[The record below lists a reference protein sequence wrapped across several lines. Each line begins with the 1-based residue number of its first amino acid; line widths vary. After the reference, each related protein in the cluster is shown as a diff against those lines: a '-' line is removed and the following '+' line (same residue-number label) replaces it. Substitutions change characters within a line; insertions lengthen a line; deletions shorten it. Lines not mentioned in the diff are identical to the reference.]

1 MEENEQNHK
10 APPRQREQKKNKYPP
25 DTDEQEKNK
34 FMREKKI
41 PLADQSASQFG
52 KINAN

>member
-10 APPRQREQKKNKYPP
+10 APPREQKKNKYPP

-34 FMREKKI
+34 FMREKKNT
-41 PLADQSASQFG
+41 AG
-52 KINAN
+52 

>member
-34 FMREKKI
+34 FMREKKNTAGW
-41 PLADQSASQFG
+41 PVRQSIR
-52 KINAN
+52 KN